1 MHNVDIQL
9 NLCKRPPLM
18 QRFRGPLWGC
28 VGRGGGKGSHLLTHA
43 YEKWLYGMGG
53 SNDRALT
60 GKLPVWWFITG
71 SHMGGDYL

>member
-1 MHNVDIQL
+1 MGV
-9 NLCKRPPLM
+9 C
-18 QRFRGPLWGC
+18 GG
-28 VGRGGGKGSHLLTHA
+28 GGGKGSHLLTHA